1 MVDRENRQ
9 NLKNELV
16 GSTPALPDGL
26 DEKRY
31 LRIGEVS
38 ELTGVKP
45 YVLRYWESEFRWMS
59 PAKSKSRQRLYK
71 KRDIERILLIRRLL
85 HEERYTIAGAK
96 KKLKDIGADGIH
108 EALSQPFP
116 ESLEQEDTGNQ
127 MSLGLSQNKQVKLAK
142 IRKDLIAIKKLI

>member
-1 MVDRENRQ
+1 MVDRENRL
-9 NLKNELV
+9 NRKNELV

-26 DEKRY
+26 DDKRY

-71 KRDIERILLIRRLL
+71 KRDIERILLIRRLF

-108 EALSQPFP
+108 AALSESFP
-116 ESLEQEDTGNQ
+116 EPQKQEDTENQ
-127 MSLGLSQNKQVKLAK
+127 MSLGFSQNKQVKLAK
-142 IRKDLIAIKKLI
+142 IRKDLIAINQLI

>member
-1 MVDRENRQ
+1 
-9 NLKNELV
+9 
-16 GSTPALPDGL
+16 
-26 DEKRY
+26 
-31 LRIGEVS
+31 
-38 ELTGVKP
+38 
-45 YVLRYWESEFRWMS
+45 MS

-96 KKLKDIGADGIH
+96 KKLKDIGADGIQ

-116 ESLEQEDTGNQ
+116 ESQEQEDTGNQ

>member
-9 NLKNELV
+9 NQKNELI

-108 EALSQPFP
+108 AALSQPFP
-116 ESLEQEDTGNQ
+116 DSQEDTGNQ
-127 MSLGLSQNKQVKLAK
+127 MSLELSQNKQVKLAK